1 MNLENKLPSN
11 KKFGI
16 FLICIFLLVLFFLKN
31 NLSNLLIYSF
41 IFLIISLS
49 IILVTKDS
57 LLLPLNKLWMIIGKI
72 LGKLISPII
81 IGVIFFLIL
90 SPVAIL
96 FKIIGRDELNLKK
109 NKFQTNWKLIN
120 DTKNYK
126 EFFRNQF

>member
-1 MNLENKLPSN
+1 MSLENKLPSN

-16 FLICIFLLVLFFLKN
+16 FLICIFLLVLFFLNN
-31 NLSNLLIYSF
+31 NLSNLLIYFF

-49 IILVTKDS
+49 IILVTKES
-57 LLLPLNKLWMIIGKI
+57 LLLPLNKLWMTIGII

-81 IGVIFFLIL
+81 IGAIFFLIL
-90 SPVAIL
+90 SPLAIL

-109 NKFQTNWKLIN
+109 NKFQTNWKLTK

-126 EFFRNQF
+126 KFFRNQF

>member
-57 LLLPLNKLWMIIGKI
+57 LLLPLNKHWMIIGKI
-72 LGKLISPII
+72 LGKLN
-81 IGVIFFLIL
+81 
-90 SPVAIL
+90 
-96 FKIIGRDELNLKK
+96 E
-109 NKFQTNWKLIN
+109 
-120 DTKNYK
+120 
-126 EFFRNQF
+126 